1 MEHNGNQFQNN
12 GHRGDALSAV
22 RPVTIHDYLA
32 ILYRGRWIIV
42 STFVVMMSAIVYYTL
57 TVAPSYQAST
67 TIMIDEKQGVGQA
80 LFPLSSLSGQQTLI
94 NNQVE
99 ILKSR
104 SLAQAVIDRL
114 LQSPY
119 RDSLHVLDG
128 LHVDR
133 TMQDVVKAFRQNV
146 DVMPI
151 RNTDLIAIKVVA
163 ASPFEAEYLT
173 RSVAQAF
180 QEKDQAFSRGEISQV
195 VDFLA
200 EQLKRKESELKAS
213 EDALKQFLEKEK
225 IASLND
231 EATQVVEQSAVFES
245 LYKEALIDQQVTQK
259 RLDFLKSQLGRSKET
274 LEAEIARVSSPLV
287 LNLRQEM
294 AEIERTIAVFLSQ
307 GVGENDPQVKRE
319 RQKLDA
325 IKNRLTEETRKLI
338 VDGLPADDPLAHAQD
353 LVLQVIEAE
362 TEMAAISARA
372 EGLKRV
378 VDSYT
383 TKLESLPDK
392 HVQLARLE
400 RSRKVDEN
408 LYMMMREKFEES
420 RITKAGQIGKVRI
433 VDEPVRPRKPIS
445 PKVRLNIIFGAILS
459 LGLGIGI
466 TFLREY
472 MDTSVRRVEDI
483 ETLGLTVL
491 AAIPE
496 INTDDMS
503 SKTERDNGKQNGEL
517 QEARKRLV
525 THFKPKS
532 PISESYR
539 TLRTNLK
546 FSDRDRNL
554 HCMLI
559 TSSGPGEG
567 KSTTTANLAIA
578 MSLQGTRTIIVDAD
592 LRRPVGH
599 RIFNVEKNRGL
610 TNVLVGNLK
619 LEDAV
624 QPTAIQNL
632 DILTSGILPPNPAEL
647 LGSERMRQLLEML
660 KSKYDT
666 VLLDTPPLIAVTD
679 AAVLSK
685 EVDGVLLVVS
695 SGRTHRAALS
705 RGSDLLRNVNA
716 NILGV
721 VLNGVSREN
730 TYGSYYYYYH
740 NYYYYYSD
748 AGDKT
753 KKKTSRRSRRNGKH
767 EQVTI
772 VS

>member
-1 MEHNGNQFQNN
+1 MEHNGNQYQNN
-12 GHRGDALSAV
+12 GHRADALSAA
-22 RPVTIHDYLA
+22 RPATIHDYLA
-32 ILYRGRWIIV
+32 MLYRGRWIIV
-42 STFVVMMSAIVYYTL
+42 GVFVVMMSAIVYYTL

-67 TIMIDEKQGVGQA
+67 TLMIDEKQGVGQA

-114 LQSPY
+114 LESPY

-133 TMQDVVKAFRQNV
+133 TMQDVVKAFQENV
-146 DVMPI
+146 DVMPN
-151 RNTDLIAIKVVA
+151 RHTALIAIKVVA

-173 RSVAQAF
+173 RSVAKAF
-180 QEKDQAFSRGEISQV
+180 QEKDQAFSQGEISQV

-307 GVGENDPQVKRE
+307 GVGERDPQVN
-319 RQKLDA
+319 A

-362 TEMAAISARA
+362 TEMAAISAKA
-372 EGLKRV
+372 QGLKRV

-445 PKVRLNIIFGAILS
+445 PKKRLNIIFGAIFS

-466 TFLREY
+466 TFFREY

-483 ETLGLTVL
+483 EMLGLTVL
-491 AAIPE
+491 AAIPK
-496 INTDDMS
+496 INTDDMN
-503 SKTERDNGKQNGEL
+503 SKTERNNGKQNGEL

-554 HCMLI
+554 HCMLV

-578 MSLQGTRTIIVDAD
+578 MSLQGTRTIIVDTD

-610 TNVLVGNLK
+610 TNVLVGSLK
-619 LEDAV
+619 LDDAV

-647 LGSERMRQLLEML
+647 LGSERMRQLIEML
-660 KSKYDT
+660 KSKYDM

-753 KKKTSRRSRRNGKH
+753 KKKTSRRSRRNGKQ